1 MAGAPAAEAEESL
14 TLEQAAQRAL
24 ELTGEGYG
32 PTAAAKAAA
41 QGTPY
46 SKSEVYKQML
56 ALQAS
61 ETDE

>member
-1 MAGAPAAEAEESL
+1 MAGAPAAEAEEAP

-24 ELTGEGYG
+24 ELAANGYA
-32 PTAAAKAAA
+32 PSAAAKAAA

-56 ALQAS
+56 ARQ
-61 ETDE
+61 DD